1 MKAYFHRF
9 VCFIQRW
16 QEMGVLLP
24 LVVALTLAGWT
35 TLGGVAAQSPLI
47 TWLLELPVYSAYA
60 FAANG
65 LAYLAWRR
73 WSIRL
78 TDPQIENFWDRLM
91 DGDRGAITVFIV
103 NATFYLCA
111 FVSLLWFFRP
121 AR

>member
-1 MKAYFHRF
+1 MTYLTRF
-9 VCFIQRW
+9 RHFVQRW

-24 LVVALTLAGWT
+24 LVVALTLVGYIA
-35 TLGGVAAQSPLI
+35 LGGIAATSTLI

-60 FAANG
+60 VAACG
-65 LAYLAWRR
+65 LAYLSWRR

-78 TDPQIENFWDRLM
+78 TDAQVEDFWNRLM
-91 DGDRGAITVFIV
+91 AGERGALTVFIV